1 VSLPAGLARATRA
14 AAAASFAVALAA
26 ALALLAAPRAR
37 AAAPMV
43 RAAAAIVVEPAT
55 GDVVFA
61 RAPEAERPIASTTKL
76 MTALLALERL
86 RLSEKV
92 TAVAYHG
99 IPGESVV
106 GLRAG
111 ERMSAADLLRAMLLA
126 SANDAAATLAAR
138 IGGTQTRFVALMNR
152 RARRLGLEETHYAN
166 PIGLDGPGAHS
177 SAEDLVKLT
186 LILRKDRFF
195 RTVTDLPRVRLRTGA
210 HPRAIVNRNDL
221 VREVP
226 YVNGVKTG
234 HTLGA
239 GYVLVGSASRHGVT
253 VISVV
258 LGEPSIAARDA
269 DSLAL
274 LRFGLRRYR
283 RVAVARRGTT
293 YATAALAHRDGAVG
307 LVATR
312 TVRRTLRRGERLVRR
327 VVGAPR
333 TVDGPLPA
341 RTRLATLEVR
351 ARGALVASVP
361 LVTRSAVARATV
373 VDRAGGIFSRTLLVA
388 AGAVVVILILHV
400 AFLRRRAGRRRREGR
415 SRVA

>member
-1 VSLPAGLARATRA
+1 
-14 AAAASFAVALAA
+14 
-26 ALALLAAPRAR
+26 
-37 AAAPMV
+37 V

-99 IPGESVV
+99 ITGESVV

-138 IGGTQTRFVALMNR
+138 IGGTQAGFVALMNR
-152 RARRLGLEETHYAN
+152 RARRLGLQETHYAN
-166 PIGLDGPGAHS
+166 PIGLDGPSAHS

-195 RTVTDLPRVRLRTGA
+195 RTVTDLPRATLRTGA

-239 GYVLVGSASRHGVT
+239 GYVLVGSAARHGVS

-400 AFLRRRAGRRRREGR
+400 AFLRRRAGRRRRAGS

>member
-1 VSLPAGLARATRA
+1 LPAGLARATRA
-14 AAAASFAVALAA
+14 AAAAAFAVALAA
-26 ALALLAAPRAR
+26 VLALLAAPQAR
-37 AAAPMV
+37 AAAPTV

-99 IPGESVV
+99 ITGESVV

-138 IGGTQTRFVALMNR
+138 IGGTQAGFVALMNR
-152 RARRLGLEETHYAN
+152 RARRLGLQETHYAN
-166 PIGLDGPGAHS
+166 PIGLDGPSAHS

-195 RTVTDLPRVRLRTGA
+195 RTVTDLPRATLRTGA

-239 GYVLVGSASRHGVT
+239 GYVLVGSAARHGVS

-361 LVTRSAVARATV
+361 LVTRSAVAPATV

-400 AFLRRRAGRRRREGR
+400 AFLRRRAGRRRRAGS